1 MERLSLL
8 QSFAMDKNG
17 RIRSIDEVNRGL
29 ACECVCPYC
38 EEPVLARQGD
48 VREWHFAHAS
58 GSECDGGAEG
68 ALHAAAKQLLLE
80 SGGMAIPERRVTAS
94 ASLPDGRH
102 AAAEAARPETWID
115 FATIEAERKIGELRP
130 DIIATVGT
138 EVIFIEVAVTH
149 FIDREKATKI
159 ESLGFPTLEIDIAK
173 LHREKWSW
181 EELFGVVVEGV
192 TAKRWISPMS
202 GKALHDEAH
211 SAAIQAAF
219 ALPAVPLP
227 HTPPQKP
234 PRTRFMVGGRIV
246 DLIELPF
253 GIALWNSFDPSV
265 NAVTKSLMQRVGG
278 RWQPRFKNWLAP
290 IEAKDYVLS
299 ELTKLSSAPPTRR
312 G

>member
-1 MERLSLL
+1 
-8 QSFAMDKNG
+8 
-17 RIRSIDEVNRGL
+17 
-29 ACECVCPYC
+29 
-38 EEPVLARQGD
+38 
-48 VREWHFAHAS
+48 
-58 GSECDGGAEG
+58 
-68 ALHAAAKQLLLE
+68 
-80 SGGMAIPERRVTAS
+80 
-94 ASLPDGRH
+94 
-102 AAAEAARPETWID
+102 
-115 FATIEAERKIGELRP
+115 
-130 DIIATVGT
+130 
-138 EVIFIEVAVTH
+138 
-149 FIDREKATKI
+149 
-159 ESLGFPTLEIDIAK
+159 
-173 LHREKWSW
+173 
-181 EELFGVVVEGV
+181 
-192 TAKRWISPMS
+192 MS